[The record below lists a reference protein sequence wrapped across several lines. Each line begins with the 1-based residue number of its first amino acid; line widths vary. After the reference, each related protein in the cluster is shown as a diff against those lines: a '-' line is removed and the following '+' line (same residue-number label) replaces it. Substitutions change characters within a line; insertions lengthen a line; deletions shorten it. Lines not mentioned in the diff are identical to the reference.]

1 MDFIDID
8 TQQIKSNEYN
18 VKPVFCNRASRDI
31 MIRDGKFIAIWDEKE
46 SIWKTSK
53 DDVVRLVDESVKEVY
68 DNKVKY
74 AEDKTKYHHL
84 KMEKNST
91 KLYKE
96 FHEWVKNK
104 EDTCKERIL
113 NAKVKFNNDSI
124 KRTDYCSFKLPYDIK
139 DGDRSAYDKIT
150 STLYDK
156 EELEKIEW
164 GIGSVI
170 AGDSKTIQKSII
182 IFGSPGTGKGTIL
195 DIIADMF
202 TLDSDDTYVCSIS
215 TKDLVKKDEGFGTA
229 PLKENKLIMIDADA
243 NLSRVEDNSVINKI
257 IGHDKLRAN
266 SKYGTDPY
274 IKPIGMLFIA
284 TNYPVAMSDA
294 KTGLKRRVV
303 IAKSTGNKIEYS
315 QFQKLM
321 KQVKNEYGSIAY
333 HCLEVYKSLGKNYY
347 DDWVPDEMFEF
358 SNAIYSWI
366 QEDWKFNLSKL
377 YPDGIN
383 LNNAWSYYKKYC
395 EDAEIKPGTK
405 NDFKIDMIEYFVTKE
420 NYHHDGKKDRYFF
433 VCLKEPKQVI
443 HDDSLSVGDEYW
455 LDLKEQKSILDEMY
469 ADEPAQYEVEYEP
482 EHKQPEKKWAKVK
495 TKLSEIDTS
504 KVHYVKP
511 SNIHHVFIDFDISD
525 SNGDKKL
532 DLSLKEAKSWPE
544 TYAETSQ
551 SGNGLH
557 LHYIYDGDVSELD
570 SHFDEHIEIKRCD
583 GGSAFRRKLV
593 KCNNIPIAHLK
604 VGDLPL
610 KEKKKVYNRRT
621 FRDEKKL
628 REFIEACMR
637 KEKMGA
643 TATEINLI
651 DKVLNDMY
659 ESGTPYDITNLKPYL
674 VTFAA
679 SSTNQSDR
687 CLKVVSNMKLKSDN
701 IADPEDRDIPF
712 DDIMPLVF
720 FDIEV
725 FPNLLLICWKIAGE
739 GNTIV
744 DMINPTPDE
753 IRHLYSNYRL
763 VGYNNRR
770 YDNHVIYGA
779 SLGLSNLDIYKLSK
793 KLIKGNAVNDGYG
806 EAWNLSYTDIWD
818 YLPAPKKQKLKKWEI
833 DLGIHH
839 QELGYD
845 WDKPVPEELWP
856 KVIEYCHYDVEA
868 TEATWNATQG
878 DFLARQILAELTGL
892 TVNTSTNKLTQ
903 RLLFG
908 DDKNPVNEFRY
919 RNLAEPVFNMDE
931 EMKDFLT
938 EFFPE
943 MMAKPHGEA
952 KSLLPYFPSYK
963 TEWKTLIDSEGRKKK
978 KLISSYRDVENVGE
992 GGRVW
997 AKPGMY
1003 SDVWTFDVTSQHP
1016 HSIMAEYL
1024 FGMYTK
1030 IFRELVYARVYIKHG
1045 EIDKVREL
1053 FDGRLIPFLDDPVKL
1068 EALPDAF
1075 KTAINAVYGQTKAT
1089 FECILKDPRN
1099 FDNIVAKRG
1108 ALFMIDLHHALEEI
1122 GAEVIHIKTDSIKVV
1137 NPTEEVK
1144 QFIMDFGK
1152 RYGYSFEVE
1161 HIFEKI
1167 CLVNDAVYIAK
1178 LDKSDESW
1186 IKKCK
1191 KAKDE
1196 GKPIPTRWTATGT
1209 EFAVP
1214 YVFKSLF
1221 SHEDIE
1227 FKDLC
1232 EVKSS
1237 KNNIYLDFNESL
1249 KDVSFYEKCK
1259 ETKDKIAKGT
1269 KTTKKAISEL
1279 DNLNNMTDEELD
1291 AKIAE
1296 GHDFRFVGAIGLFCP
1311 VANNTGGAKMVTPN
1325 NVGKW
1330 SAPSGTKDYRWKE
1343 AEIVE
1348 ANDLQNT
1355 IDVSYFEDLVN
1366 DAIADISQFGDF
1378 EWFVA

>member
-455 LDLKEQKSILDEMY
+455 LDLKKQKSILDKLY
-469 ADEPAQYEVEYEP
+469 AAEPAQYEVEYEP
-482 EHKQPEKKWAKVK
+482 GKKQPEKKWNKVE
-495 TKLSEIDTS
+495 TKLSDIDTS

-511 SNIHHVFIDFDISD
+511 SNTHHIFIDFDKRNI
-525 SNGDKKL
+525 NGDKDL
-532 DLSLKEAKSWPE
+532 DLSLKEAREWPE

-557 LHYIYDGDVSELD
+557 LHYIYDGDISKLAPY
-570 SHFDEHIEIKRCD
+570 FDEFIEIKKCN
-583 GGSAFRRKLV
+583 GGSAFRRRLI
-593 KCNNIPIAHLK
+593 KCNNVPIAHLK
-604 VGDLPL
+604 EGDLPL
-610 KEKKKVYNRRT
+610 KESNVLKTSGFESIDKTKNVILKALKKGNTGV
-621 FRDEKKL
+621 
-628 REFIEACMR
+628 
-637 KEKMGA
+637 
-643 TATEINLI
+643 TATEISLI
-651 DKVLNDMY
+651 KAVLDEAY
-659 ESGTPYDITNLKPYL
+659 ESGVSYDLRYLKNEIIYFAQSSSNQATICMNLISKMH
-674 VTFAA
+674 FC
-679 SSTNQSDR
+679 S
-687 CLKVVSNMKLKSDN
+687 
-701 IADPEDRDIPF
+701 
-712 DDIMPLVF
+712 DDICEDDFTDLNSAEYDEAPLAFYDV
-720 FDIEV
+720 EV
-725 FPNLLLICWKIAGE
+725 LPNLFIICWKVYGRPSI
-739 GNTIV
+739 TK
-744 DMINPTPDE
+744 MINPTYKQVYDLFCKN
-753 IRHLYSNYRL
+753 RYRW
-763 VGYNNRR
+763 VGFNNKD
-770 YDNHVIYGA
+770 YDNHIVMHWADCYKTGLKLTNYGLYDI
-779 SLGLSNLDIYKLSK
+779 SRRIINLKDSNAKRID
-793 KLIKGNAVNDGYG
+793 AYG
-806 EAWNLSYTDIWD
+806 LSYTDIYD
-818 YLPAPKKQKLKKWEI
+818 YAKKKQSLKKWEI
-833 DLGIHH
+833 ELGIHH
-839 QELGYD
+839 QELGLP
-845 WDKPVPEELWP
+845 WDQEVPEELWS
-856 KVIEYCHYDVEA
+856 KVAEYCANDVEA
-868 TEATWNATQG
+868 TEVVWDATQG
-878 DFLARQILAELTGL
+878 DFTARKILAKIANGTP
-892 TVNTSTNKLTQ
+892 NDSTNKLSAKFIFEGNKHPQ
-903 RLLFG
+903 
-908 DDKNPVNEFRY
+908 NEFNY
-919 RNLAEPVFNMDE
+919 RFMGAPEPGHTYTIEDDGVTCWQDDG
-931 EMKDFLT
+931 KPIFLGY
-938 EFFPE
+938 
-943 MMAKPHGEA
+943 K
-952 KSLLPYFPSYK
+952 YSYGK
-963 TEWKTLIDSEGRKKK
+963 
-978 KLISSYRDVENVGE
+978 SSYLDVPLVGE
-992 GGRVW
+992 GGYVF
-997 AKPGMY
+997 AEIGNSNKKADQAGGMY
-1003 SDVWTFDVTSQHP
+1003 YNVWTFDVSGEHP
-1016 HSIMAEYL
+1016 ASIVAEKLWGEY
-1024 FGMYTK
+1024 YT
-1030 IFRELVYARVYIKHG
+1030 ARFKEILDLRLAIKHG
-1045 EIDKVREL
+1045 EFEKAKQMFGGELAEYLNDPEMADVLSGALKLVVNSAYGMTASSKYETAFRDK
-1053 FDGRLIPFLDDPVKL
+1053 
-1068 EALPDAF
+1068 
-1075 KTAINAVYGQTKAT
+1075 
-1089 FECILKDPRN
+1089 RN
-1099 FDNIVAKRG
+1099 VDNIVAKRG
-1108 ALFMIDLHHALEEI
+1108 SLFMINLRYLVQKMGYTVVHC
-1122 GAEVIHIKTDSIKVV
+1122 KTDSIKVV
-1137 NPTEEVK
+1137 NPDQK
-1144 QFIMDFGK
+1144 IYDFIMDYGKKFG
-1152 RYGYSFEVE
+1152 YTFEIE
-1161 HIFEKI
+1161 HKFEKI
-1167 CLVNDAVYIAK
+1167 CLVNNAVYIAK
-1178 LDKSDESW
+1178 LSKDDPVWTKE
-1186 IKKCK
+1186 CK
-1191 KAKDE
+1191 KAKE
-1196 GKPIPTRWTATGT
+1196 KGEPIPTRWTATGPQ
-1209 EFAVP
+1209 FAVP
-1214 YVFKSLF
+1214 YVFKKLF
-1221 SHEDIE
+1221 SHETLE
-1227 FKDLC
+1227 FRDLC
-1232 EVKSS
+1232 ETKNVKVGE
-1237 KNNIYLDFNESL
+1237 IYLDFNETL
-1249 KDVSFYEKCK
+1249 PDVSYYEHLK
-1259 ETKDKIAKGT
+1259 ETKKKIDSGT
-1269 KTTKKAISEL
+1269 KTTIKAANQLAEENNPSYDEL
-1279 DNLNNMTDEELD
+1279 EL
-1291 AKIAE
+1291 KIAE
-1296 GHDFRFVGAIGLFCP
+1296 GHDYQFVGRVGLFCP
-1311 VANNTGGAKMVTPN
+1311 VKDGTGGGTMYRYDGEKYSAVT
-1325 NVGKW
+1325 
-1330 SAPSGTKDYRWKE
+1330 GTKGYKWKE
-1343 AEIVE
+1343 AEIVK
-1348 ANDLQNT
+1348 ANNLEDT
-1355 IDVSYFEDLVN
+1355 IDESYYISLVN
-1366 DAIADISQFGDF
+1366 DGIEAISQFGNYDDF
-1378 EWFVA
+1378 VS